1 MIAGSGPDPTRPRG
15 HIPVASRLDRAA
27 DSIRRSVSRSDI
39 HFPPEHAALREDV
52 HALGMLVGEILRE
65 QGGRQLFELVELDR
79 QAAIRRR
86 DGDEQARLE
95 LAASVRDRPPAL
107 ARDLVRA
114 FSMWFQAVNLAEKV
128 HRIRRRR
135 EYFRRDS
142 GRPQPSGVE
151 DGIATLRARGF
162 TFEQVLAL
170 LARLRIEPVFAA
182 HSMESTRRT
191 LLRKQQRIAH
201 NLLDRLDPMLTP
213 QDSRNLW
220 SSIRIEL
227 TTAWQTEELPRERL
241 SVGDEREQVLF
252 YLIEILYRV
261 VPAFYEEI
269 AQALEK
275 HYQVAADSIELP
287 TMLSFGSWVGGDMDG
302 NPDVHAKTIR
312 ETLARQQQMILN
324 SYFEDCRK
332 LSQRLSQSAG
342 RVEVS
347 AELTQ
352 RVEDYM
358 TLAPSA
364 RSATPARRDRMP
376 YRVFLAQIGER
387 LRLTYEARANGYE
400 SARQFR
406 DDVRLI
412 AASLLANKGAHA
424 GLFYIRRLLRRIDT
438 FGFHLASLDVRQH
451 ASVLHEI
458 IARGIDDPGWLAY
471 PGAERRR
478 RLAEILERDAGPRV
492 ALDALG
498 KRNLAVFEAFAQ
510 ARHRYGPAAVGYFI
524 VSGARGADDVLAALT
539 LARWASVYDKRTGQV
554 ALDIAPQFESL
565 EALERCGETLRELL
579 AEPVY
584 RRHLE
589 AHERRQCVLL
599 GYSDGN
605 KEGGLCASRYAI
617 HQAQRA
623 LAQMPAAGGEKYLVF
638 HARGGSIARGGGRI
652 EALVRSTPAGT
663 LQGTL
668 RLREQGE
675 TLKQG
680 YGLRPIAMRTL
691 ERAFNALA
699 LATVA
704 GASAARQEAGPAR
717 DSAANLECAAALAEA
732 SREAYRRL
740 VYGASD
746 FHDYFRAVTPI
757 DVIERMQVGS
767 RPVHREDGR
776 SIEGLLPVPWV
787 FAWTQTRHML
797 PGWYGAGAGL
807 AAAIGQ
813 YGADRMRAAY
823 SEWFFLRNLVDDV
836 ETMLA
841 RADLEIAAAYDVL
854 VPEPLRRY
862 SAEIRGEYERACEQV
877 LWLKGSTDLLDS
889 EPTQQRSIRLRN
901 PYIDPMNLM
910 QVDLLQRWRA
920 GGRSDRDLFEAL
932 LTSAGGI
939 AQGLQ
944 SIA

>member
-1 MIAGSGPDPTRPRG
+1 M
-15 HIPVASRLDRAA
+15 
-27 DSIRRSVSRSDI
+27 SRSDI
-39 HFPPEHAALREDV
+39 HFPPKHEALREDV
-52 HALGMLVGEILRE
+52 HALGSLVGDILRE

-79 QAAIRRR
+79 HAAIRRR
-86 DGDEQARLE
+86 DGDEQAALE

-135 EYFRRDS
+135 EYFRQDS
-142 GRPQPSGVE
+142 GRPQPAGVE
-151 DGIATLRARGF
+151 DCIASLKSRGLRL
-162 TFEQVLAL
+162 EQVQEL
-170 LARLRIEPVFAA
+170 LGGLRIEPVFAA
-182 HSMESTRRT
+182 HSMDSTRRT
-191 LLRKQQRIAH
+191 LLRKQQRIAQH
-201 NLLDRLDPMLTP
+201 LLDRLDPMLTP
-213 QDSRNLW
+213 QDLRTLW

-241 SVGDEREQVLF
+241 TVGDEREQVLF
-252 YLIEILYRV
+252 YLLEILYRV

-269 AQALEK
+269 SQALEK
-275 HYQVAADSIELP
+275 HYGVPADSIELP
-287 TMLSFGSWVGGDMDG
+287 AILRFGSWVGGDMDG

-342 RVEVS
+342 RVAVS
-347 AELTQ
+347 AELIQ

-358 TLAPSA
+358 TLAPGA
-364 RSATPARRDRMP
+364 RSATPARHDRMP
-376 YRVFLAQIGER
+376 YRVFLTQIGER
-387 LRLTYEARANGYE
+387 LRLAYEGRANGYE

-406 DDVRLI
+406 DDMQLI
-412 AASLLANKGAHA
+412 AASLAANKGGNA

-458 IARGIDDPGWLAY
+458 IGRGNDDPAWLSR
-471 PGAERRR
+471 PSAERRQ
-478 RLAEILERDAGPRV
+478 RLAEILEKDAGPR
-492 ALDALG
+492 ADLDALG
-498 KRNLAVFEAFAQ
+498 KRNIAVFEAFAQ
-510 ARHRYGPAAVGYFI
+510 ARHRYGPDAVGYFI

-565 EALERCGETLRELL
+565 EALERCGDTLRELL

-589 AHERRQCVLL
+589 AHDRRQCVLL
-599 GYSDGN
+599 GYSDSN
-605 KEGGLCASRYAI
+605 MEGGLCASRHAI
-617 HQAQRA
+617 LRAQEA
-623 LAQMPAAGGEKYLVF
+623 LARITAADGDRYVVF
-638 HARGGSIARGGGRI
+638 HARGGSIARGGDRI
-652 EALVRSTPAGT
+652 DALVRSAPAGT
-663 LQGTL
+663 LNGTL
-668 RLREQGE
+668 RVREQGE
-675 TLKQG
+675 TVKQS

-699 LATVA
+699 LTTVA
-704 GASAARQEAGPAR
+704 SRETAGAPQSGCAAHQ
-717 DSAANLECAAALAEA
+717 ECAATLAEA
-732 SREAYRRL
+732 SRETYQRL
-740 VYGASD
+740 VHGDGEFYE
-746 FHDYFRAVTPI
+746 YFRAVTPI

-767 RPVHREDGR
+767 RPVQREDGR
-776 SIEGLLPVPWV
+776 NLQGVPGGTQGLLPVPWV

-797 PGWYGAGAGL
+797 PGWFGAGSGL
-807 AAAIGQ
+807 SATIARHGIERLRQ
-813 YGADRMRAAY
+813 AY
-823 SEWFFLRNLVDDV
+823 SDWFFLRNLIDDV

-841 RADLEIAAAYDVL
+841 RTDLDIAAAYDVL
-854 VPEPLRRY
+854 VPEPLRRF
-862 SAEIRGEYERACEQV
+862 SALIRADYNRARECV
-877 LWLKGSTDLLDS
+877 LSLKGSTDLLDG
-889 EPTQQRSIRLRN
+889 EPTLQRSIRLRN

-932 LTSAGGI
+932 LASAGGI

>member
-1 MIAGSGPDPTRPRG
+1 M
-15 HIPVASRLDRAA
+15 
-27 DSIRRSVSRSDI
+27 SRSDI
-39 HFPPEHAALREDV
+39 HFPPKHEALREDV

-86 DGDEQARLE
+86 DGDEQAHLE

-107 ARDLVRA
+107 ASDLVRA

-142 GRPQPSGVE
+142 GRPQPAGV
-151 DGIATLRARGF
+151 DDAVATLKNRGLP
-162 TFEQVLAL
+162 FEEVLTL
-170 LARLRIEPVFAA
+170 LASLRIEPVFAA

-191 LLRKQQRIAH
+191 LLRKQQRVAQH
-201 NLLDRLDPMLTP
+201 LLDRLDPMLTP

-220 SSIRIEL
+220 SSIRVEL

-241 SVGDEREQVLF
+241 TVGDEREQVLF

-261 VPAFYEEI
+261 VPAFHEEI

-275 HYQVAADSIELP
+275 HYGVPADSIELP
-287 TMLSFGSWVGGDMDG
+287 PILRFGSWVGGDMDG

-312 ETLARQQQMILN
+312 ETLARQQQVILN
-324 SYFEDCRK
+324 GYFEDCRT

-342 RVEVS
+342 RIAVS
-347 AELTQ
+347 PELSQ

-364 RSATPARRDRMP
+364 RSVTPARHDRMP

-387 LRLTYEARANGYE
+387 LRLTYEGRANGYE

-412 AASLLANKGAHA
+412 AASLAANKGSNA

-438 FGFHLASLDVRQH
+438 FGFHVASLDVRQH

-458 IARGIDDPGWLAY
+458 IGRGTDDPAWISR

-478 RLAEILERDAGPRV
+478 RLAQILEKDAGPRV
-492 ALDALG
+492 ELDALG

-510 ARHRYGPAAVGYFI
+510 ARHRYGPDAVGYFI

-539 LARWASVYDKRTGQV
+539 LARWASIYDKRTGQV

-565 EALERCGETLRELL
+565 EALERCGEILRELL

-589 AHERRQCVLL
+589 AHAQRQCVLL
-599 GYSDGN
+599 GYSDSN
-605 KEGGLCASRYAI
+605 KEGGLCASRYAV

-623 LAQMPAAGGEKYLVF
+623 LAGMPADDGEKYIVF

-652 EALVRSTPAGT
+652 DALVRSAPAGA
-663 LQGTL
+663 LSGIL
-668 RLREQGE
+668 RVREQGE
-675 TLKQG
+675 TVKQG

-691 ERAFNALA
+691 ERAFNALS
-699 LATVA
+699 LATA
-704 GASAARQEAGPAR
+704 DDDRPTPDTAH
-717 DSAANLECAAALAEA
+717 LECAVTLAGA
-732 SREAYRRL
+732 SREAYRLL
-740 VYGASD
+740 VYGD
-746 FHDYFRAVTPI
+746 GEFHDYFRAVTPI

-807 AAAIGQ
+807 AATIERH
-813 YGADRMRAAY
+813 GAEQVRAACAQ
-823 SEWFFLRNLVDDV
+823 WPFLRNLIDDV

-841 RADLEIAAAYDVL
+841 RADLEIAAAYDAL
-854 VPEPLRRY
+854 VPQPLRRF
-862 SAEIRGEYERACEQV
+862 SEKIRAEYARARECV
-877 LWLKGSTDLLDS
+877 LTLKGSTDLLDT
-889 EPTQQRSIRLRN
+889 EPTLQRSIRLRN

-920 GGRSDRDLFEAL
+920 GGRADRELFDAL

>member
-1 MIAGSGPDPTRPRG
+1 M
-15 HIPVASRLDRAA
+15 SRT
-27 DSIRRSVSRSDI
+27 DI
-39 HFPPEHAALREDV
+39 HFPPKHEALREDV
-52 HALGMLVGEILRE
+52 HALGTLVGEILLE
-65 QGGRQLFELVELDR
+65 QGGLQLFELVELDR

-86 DGDEQARLE
+86 NGDEQARLE
-95 LAASVRDRPPAL
+95 LTASVRDRPPAL

-135 EYFRRDS
+135 TYFRQDS

-151 DGIATLRARGF
+151 DAIATLKSRGLG
-162 TFEQVLAL
+162 FEEVLSL
-170 LARLRIEPVFAA
+170 LGSLRIEPVFAA

-191 LLRKQQRIAH
+191 LLRKQQRVAQH
-201 NLLDRLDPMLTP
+201 LLDRLDPMLTP

-220 SSIRIEL
+220 SSIRVEL
-227 TTAWQTEELPRERL
+227 TTAWQTEEVPRERL
-241 SVGDEREQVLF
+241 TVGDEREQVLF
-252 YLIEILYRV
+252 FLIEILYRV

-269 AQALEK
+269 AQALERR
-275 HYQVAADSIELP
+275 YGVAADSIELP
-287 TMLSFGSWVGGDMDG
+287 PIVSFGSWVGGDMDG

-312 ETLARQQQMILN
+312 ETLARQQQVILN
-324 SYFEDCRK
+324 SYFDDCRT

-342 RVEVS
+342 RIAVS

-364 RSATPARRDRMP
+364 RSATPARHDRMP

-387 LRLTYEARANGYE
+387 LRLTHEGRANGYE

-406 DDVRLI
+406 GDVQLI
-412 AASLLANKGAHA
+412 AASLAANKGANA

-458 IARGIDDPGWLAY
+458 IARGNDDPGWLAR
-471 PGAERRR
+471 PGTERRQL
-478 RLAEILERDAGPRV
+478 LAEMLAKDAGPRV
-492 ALDALG
+492 ELDALG

-510 ARHRYGPAAVGYFI
+510 ARHRYGPEAVGYFI

-539 LARWASVYDKRTGQV
+539 LARWASVYDKRTGEV

-565 EALERCGETLRELL
+565 DALERCGDILRELL

-584 RRHLE
+584 RRHLR
-589 AHERRQCVLL
+589 AHDRRQCVLL
-599 GYSDGN
+599 GYSDSN
-605 KEGGLCASRYAI
+605 KEGGLCASRYAV

-623 LAQMPAAGGEKYLVF
+623 IAQLRGADGESYVVF

-652 EALVRSTPAGT
+652 DALVKSAPAGT
-663 LQGTL
+663 LDGTL

-675 TLKQG
+675 TIKQG

-691 ERAFNALA
+691 ERAFNALS
-699 LATVA
+699 L
-704 GASAARQEAGPAR
+704 ASAASAP
-717 DSAANLECAAALAEA
+717 DSAAHLECAATLAQA

-740 VYGASD
+740 VHGD
-746 FHDYFRAVTPI
+746 GEFHDYFRAVTPI

-797 PGWYGAGAGL
+797 PGWFGAGAGL
-807 AAAIGQ
+807 AAAIERH
-813 YGADRMRAAY
+813 GAERMRAAY
-823 SEWFFLRNLVDDV
+823 AEWFFLRSLIDDV
-836 ETMLA
+836 EAMLA
-841 RADLEIAAAYDVL
+841 RADLDIAAAYDVL
-854 VPEPLRRY
+854 VPQPLRRF
-862 SAEIRGEYERACEQV
+862 SAEIRAEHAQARERV
-877 LWLKGSTDLLDS
+877 LWLKGSTDLLDG
-889 EPTQQRSIRLRN
+889 EPTLQRSIRLRN

-920 GGRSDRDLFEAL
+920 GGRGDDDLFEAL

>member
-1 MIAGSGPDPTRPRG
+1 
-15 HIPVASRLDRAA
+15 
-27 DSIRRSVSRSDI
+27 
-39 HFPPEHAALREDV
+39 
-52 HALGMLVGEILRE
+52 
-65 QGGRQLFELVELDR
+65 
-79 QAAIRRR
+79 
-86 DGDEQARLE
+86 
-95 LAASVRDRPPAL
+95 
-107 ARDLVRA
+107 
-114 FSMWFQAVNLAEKV
+114 MWFQAVNLAEKV

-135 EYFRRDS
+135 TYFRQDS
-142 GRPQPSGVE
+142 DRPQPSGVE
-151 DGIATLRARGF
+151 DAITALKSSGLR
-162 TFEQVLAL
+162 FEEVLSL
-170 LARLRIEPVFAA
+170 LGGLRIEPVFAA

-191 LLRKQQRIAH
+191 LLRKQQRVAEH
-201 NLLDRLDPMLTP
+201 LLDRLDPMLTP

-220 SSIRIEL
+220 SSIRVEL

-241 SVGDEREQVLF
+241 TVGDEREQVLF

-275 HYQVAADSIELP
+275 RYGVPADSIELP
-287 TMLSFGSWVGGDMDG
+287 AILRFGSWVGGDMDG

-312 ETLARQQQMILN
+312 ETLARQQQVILK
-324 SYFEDCRK
+324 SYFEDCRR
-332 LSQRLSQSAG
+332 LSERLSQSAG
-342 RVEVS
+342 RVAVS
-347 AELTQ
+347 AELSQ

-364 RSATPARRDRMP
+364 RSVTPARHDRMP

-387 LRLTYEARANGYE
+387 IRLTYEGRASGYE
-400 SARQFR
+400 SARQLR
-406 DDVRLI
+406 DDVQLI
-412 AASLLANKGAHA
+412 AASLAANKGANA

-458 IARGIDDPGWLAY
+458 IARGNDDPGWVDRPA
-471 PGAERRR
+471 AERRR
-478 RLAEILERDAGPRV
+478 LLAQILQKDAGPRV
-492 ALDALG
+492 DLDALG

-510 ARHRYGPAAVGYFI
+510 GRHRYGPEAVGYFI

-565 EALERCGETLRELL
+565 EALEHCGDILRELVS
-579 AEPVY
+579 EPVY

-589 AHERRQCVLL
+589 AHDRRQCVLL
-599 GYSDGN
+599 GYSDSN

-617 HQAQRA
+617 HQAERA
-623 LAQMPAAGGEKYLVF
+623 FAAMRKQDGENYVVF

-652 EALVRSTPAGT
+652 DALVKSAPAGT
-663 LQGTL
+663 LNGLL
-668 RLREQGE
+668 RVREQGE
-675 TLKQG
+675 TVKQG
-680 YGLRPIAMRTL
+680 YGLLPIAMRTL
-691 ERAFNALA
+691 ERTFNALS

-704 GASAARQEAGPAR
+704 GRNAGARQSGTEPESAAHLQ
-717 DSAANLECAAALAEA
+717 CAATLSEA

-740 VYGASD
+740 VYHD
-746 FHDYFRAVTPI
+746 PEFHDYFRAVTPI

-767 RPVHREDGR
+767 RPVHRENDR
-776 SIEGLLPVPWV
+776 NIAGLLPVPWV

-797 PGWYGAGAGL
+797 PGWFGAGTGL
-807 AAAIGQ
+807 AAAIERH
-813 YGADRMRAAY
+813 GAERMRAAY
-823 SEWFFLRNLVDDV
+823 AEWFFLRSLVDDV
-836 ETMLA
+836 EAMLA

-854 VPEPLRRY
+854 VPEPLRRF
-862 SAEIRGEYERACEQV
+862 SAEIRAEYARARERV
-877 LWLKGSTDLLDS
+877 LWLKGGTDLLDG
-889 EPTQQRSIRLRN
+889 EPTLQRSIRLRN

-920 GGRSDRDLFEAL
+920 GGRGDRDLFEAL
-932 LTSAGGI
+932 LASAGGI